1 MVFKRRDR
9 RSALRATAEFF
20 WPRRGWNRAFY
31 YVWHRLRR
39 LPDPPHRIARG
50 IFCGIF
56 VTFSPLFGLH
66 FLLAFLVAKLIRG
79 NIIAAIL
86 ATFVGNPLTF
96 FFIAASSLQT
106 GHFLLSFGAKTAP
119 EVIHSSLGEKFVN
132 ASSDLKHNFYAMFT
146 SARADWHELHIFYD
160 EVFLPYL
167 VGGILPGLVC
177 GIIGYYISLPLIQV
191 YQNRRKGLIKAK
203 WAERKEKKAAKAE
216 AKKAATDEN

>member
-9 RSALRATAEFF
+9 RSVLRATAEFF
-20 WPRRGWNRAFY
+20 WPRRGWTRAFY

-50 IFCGIF
+50 IFAGIF

-66 FLLAFLVAKLIRG
+66 FLLAFIVAKIIRG

-96 FFIAASSLQT
+96 FFIALASLNT
-106 GHFLLSFGAKTAP
+106 GHFLLSFGANTAP
-119 EVIHSSLGEKFVN
+119 EIIHSTLGEKFVN
-132 ASSDLKHNFYAMFT
+132 ASSDLKHNFYAMFNDT
-146 SARADWHELHIFYD
+146 QANWHELHIFFN

-167 VGGILPGLVC
+167 VGGIIPGMIA
-177 GIIGYYISLPLIQV
+177 GMIGYYISLPLIQA
-191 YQNRRKGLIKAK
+191 YQNRRKGRIKAK
-203 WAERKEKKAAKAE
+203 LAELKEKKAAKAE
-216 AKKAATDEN
+216 AKKASFDEN

>member
-1 MVFKRRDR
+1 MIFKRRDR
-9 RSALRATAEFF
+9 RSVLRATAEFF
-20 WPRRGWNRAFY
+20 WPRRGWTRAVY

-50 IFCGIF
+50 IFAGIF
-56 VTFSPLFGLH
+56 VTFSPMFGLH
-66 FLLAFLVAKLIRG
+66 FLLAFIVAKVIRG

-96 FFIAASSLQT
+96 FFIALSSLNT

-119 EVIHSSLGEKFVN
+119 EIIHSTLGEKFVN
-132 ASSDLKHNFYAMFT
+132 ASSDLKHNFYAMFNDT
-146 SARADWHELHIFYD
+146 QANWHELHIFFN

-167 VGGILPGLVC
+167 VGGIIPGLIA
-177 GIIGYYISLPLIQV
+177 GLIGYYVSLPLIQV
-191 YQNRRKGLIKAK
+191 YQNRRKGRIKAK

-216 AKKAATDEN
+216 AKKASSEEN

>member
-9 RSALRATAEFF
+9 RSVLRATAEFF
-20 WPRRGWNRAFY
+20 WPRRGWTRAVY

-50 IFCGIF
+50 IFVGIF

-66 FLLAFLVAKLIRG
+66 FLLAFLLAKLIRG
-79 NIIAAIL
+79 NVIAAIL

-96 FFIAASSLQT
+96 FFIALSSLNT
-106 GHFLLSFGAKTAP
+106 GHFLLSFGANTTP
-119 EVIHSSLGEKFVN
+119 TEIHSSLGEKFVN
-132 ASSDLKHNFYAMFT
+132 ASSDLKHNFYAMFNDT
-146 SARADWHELHIFYD
+146 QANWYELRIFFN

-167 VGGILPGLVC
+167 VGGIIPGAIAGL
-177 GIIGYYISLPLIQV
+177 IGYYISLPLIQV

-203 WAERKEKKAAKAE
+203 WAERKEKKAAKVE
-216 AKKAATDEN
+216 AKKASSEEN